1 LRNIDWTA
9 KSQRTF
15 KRLIRKSPQLR
26 PLIEKTLRQLAEDP
40 YHPSLRTHKLV
51 GDLSDIWACSVDY
64 NHRILFE
71 FVQKPESDL
80 DAILL
85 LNIGSHD
92 EVY

>member
-1 LRNIDWTA
+1 MRNIDWTA

-71 FVQKPESDL
+71 FVQKAESEL

>member
-1 LRNIDWTA
+1 MRNIDWTA

-40 YHPSLRTHKLV
+40 YHSSLRTHKLV

-71 FVQKPESDL
+71 FVQKAESEL

>member
-1 LRNIDWTA
+1 MRNIDWTA
-9 KSQRTF
+9 KSQLTF

-71 FVQKPESDL
+71 FVQKAESDL

>member
-9 KSQRTF
+9 KSQRAF

-64 NHRILFE
+64 NYRILFD
-71 FVQKPESDL
+71 FVQKSDSDL

>member
-1 LRNIDWTA
+1 MRNIDWTA
-9 KSQRTF
+9 KSQRAF

-26 PLIEKTLRQLAEDP
+26 PLIEKTLQQLAEDP

-71 FVQKPESDL
+71 FVQKAESDL

>member
-1 LRNIDWTA
+1 MRNIDWTA
-9 KSQRTF
+9 KSQRAF

-71 FVQKPESDL
+71 FVQKAESEL

-85 LNIGSHD
+85 LNIGSND

>member
-71 FVQKPESDL
+71 FVQKAESEL

>member
-1 LRNIDWTA
+1 MRNIDWTA
-9 KSQRTF
+9 KSQRAF

-26 PLIEKTLRQLAEDP
+26 PLIEKTLRQLTEDP

-64 NHRILFE
+64 NSRILFE
-71 FVQKPESDL
+71 FVQKSESDL

>member
-1 LRNIDWTA
+1 MRNIDWTA

>member
-1 LRNIDWTA
+1 MRNIDWTA

-71 FVQKPESDL
+71 FVQKAESDL

>member
-51 GDLSDIWACSVDY
+51 DDLSVGCQLVNLEKY
-64 NHRILFE
+64 E
-71 FVQKPESDL
+71 L
-80 DAILL
+80 DSKL
-85 LNIGSHD
+85 GSTSCRN
-92 EVY
+92 

>member
-1 LRNIDWTA
+1 MRNIDWTA
-9 KSQRTF
+9 KSKRAF

-71 FVQKPESDL
+71 FVQKAESDL

>member
-9 KSQRTF
+9 KSQRSF
-15 KRLIRKSPQLR
+15 KRLIRRSPQLR

-40 YHPSLRTHKLV
+40 YHPSLRTHKLI
-51 GDLSDIWACSVDY
+51 GDLSDIWSCSVDY

-71 FVQKPESDL
+71 FVQKSESDL

>member
-9 KSQRTF
+9 KSQRSF
-15 KRLIRKSPQLR
+15 KRLIRRSPQLR

-40 YHPSLRTHKLV
+40 YHPSLRTHKLI
-51 GDLSDIWACSVDY
+51 GDLSDIWSCSVDY

-71 FVQKPESDL
+71 FVPKSESDL

>member
-1 LRNIDWTA
+1 MRNIDWTA
-9 KSQRTF
+9 KSQRSF

-71 FVQKPESDL
+71 FVQKAESDL